1 MITFTQG
8 NPLEAKTEALVNVV
22 NTEGVM
28 ENGTA
33 LQFEERFADHFHQYA
48 QACKTKQVQTG
59 AMFVTEVRDPNGPRW
74 IIHFPTK
81 QHWRAPSQMAWVVEG
96 LQDLRRFL
104 IAHQVK
110 SIAIPSLGGGN
121 GGLLWKAVRTEIE
134 RELGDLDLDILVYEP
149 SNRDQHVT
157 PQSDA
162 ETLTPA
168 LALIA
173 ELVRRYGEK
182 GLDCS
187 LLQIQKLV
195 WFLANAIE
203 STGLDN
209 PLELNFEARRYGP
222 YAEQLLPLLQ
232 ALEGGYLHC
241 ENKISDAEP
250 FSAIWFNE
258 QRQTQLHTYLNSEA
272 SEYLFALE
280 AMTNLINGFESSFG
294 LELLATVDWMMTR
307 ESVDPYVPNLREGLR
322 HWRGDPNAAVRKL
335 RLFDDYALE
344 AALNQ
349 LTHSHKV

>member
-149 SNRDQHVT
+149 SNRDQH
-157 PQSDA
+157 
-162 ETLTPA
+162 A
-168 LALIA
+168 LP
-173 ELVRRYGEK
+173 R
-182 GLDCS
+182 
-187 LLQIQKLV
+187 
-195 WFLANAIE
+195 
-203 STGLDN
+203 
-209 PLELNFEARRYGP
+209 
-222 YAEQLLPLLQ
+222 
-232 ALEGGYLHC
+232 
-241 ENKISDAEP
+241 
-250 FSAIWFNE
+250 
-258 QRQTQLHTYLNSEA
+258 
-272 SEYLFALE
+272 
-280 AMTNLINGFESSFG
+280 
-294 LELLATVDWMMTR
+294 
-307 ESVDPYVPNLREGLR
+307 
-322 HWRGDPNAAVRKL
+322 
-335 RLFDDYALE
+335 
-344 AALNQ
+344 
-349 LTHSHKV
+349 